1 MTWTITGNS
10 SDVLIGVLAHGNAII
25 RGEGSHIPYI
35 IEGWVDSKYPA
46 IAEALR
52 RLQMV
57 KADWR
62 ILSTD
67 AVQNEIIDNA
77 ALLKTIEARS
87 GKSIAEISCIDRMG
101 DSEPVLSFNIALQPQ
116 TFQQVYELF
125 SKLIVGFCEIEYTI
139 SVGFMTFRS
148 PSASVDIPTLD
159 EFQSGR
165 PYFSD
170 EVSVSV
176 RHAHKK
182 DA

>member
-1 MTWTITGNS
+1 MTWMITGHS
-10 SDVLIGVLAHGNAII
+10 GGILVAITRAGNPII
-25 RGEGSHIPYI
+25 RGTGSHIPYI
-35 IEGWVDSKYPA
+35 IEGWVDSEYPA

-67 AVQNEIIDNA
+67 AVQSEIIDNA
-77 ALLKTIEARS
+77 ALLKTIKARS

-101 DSEPVLSFNIALQPQ
+101 DSEPALSFNIALQPSA
-116 TFQQVYELF
+116 FHQVHELF
-125 SKLIVGFCEIEYTI
+125 SKLIFGPDECEYSI
-139 SVGFMTFRS
+139 SVGFATFRS
-148 PSASVDIPTLD
+148 PSASADMPTLD
-159 EFQSGR
+159 EFKSGH

-170 EVSVSV
+170 EISVSF